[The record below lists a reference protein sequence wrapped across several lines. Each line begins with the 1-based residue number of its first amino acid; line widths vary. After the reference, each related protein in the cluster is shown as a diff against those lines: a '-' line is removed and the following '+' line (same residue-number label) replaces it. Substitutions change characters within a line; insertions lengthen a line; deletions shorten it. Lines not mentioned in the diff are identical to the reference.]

1 MKIAEYGKTQ
11 DGRAV
16 TSYTLEGADGA
27 ELEVLDYG
35 GKVRRLAV
43 PDRAGRCEN
52 VAVSLDFA

>member
-11 DGRAV
+11 DGRTV

-35 GKVRRLAV
+35 SG
-43 PDRAGRCEN
+43 DFAG
-52 VAVSLDFA
+52 VAVFE